1 MPDAGARRFNRS
13 DRKIL
18 IDEIMLIDDV
28 PDHVKSQQRLSQGN
42 RLGLVKLEVFL

>member
-1 MPDAGARRFNRS
+1 MPARVDS
-13 DRKIL
+13 IEVIEKIL